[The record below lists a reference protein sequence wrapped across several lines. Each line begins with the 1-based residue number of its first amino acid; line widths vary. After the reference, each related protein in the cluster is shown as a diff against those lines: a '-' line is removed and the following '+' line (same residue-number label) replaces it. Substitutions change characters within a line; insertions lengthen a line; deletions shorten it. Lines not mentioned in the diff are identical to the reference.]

1 METGGRGRASVTC
14 CAIVPAP
21 FKLYVK
27 NYKAIFDSLR
37 ADICTRFLDFSDSEE
52 LKTTRLVKGC
62 GSQLYIRCGTQ
73 LSDLCSPHEVFPS
86 APLLGAPEGLFA
98 AGDGTF
104 VRFRMGDTFVLGSI
118 PPPLPPPP
126 LPERLT
132 THGPISGLPSPKA
145 SCWVWPMG
153 HPHIGRS
160 EEKRV
165 NFCGYFFRGLICK
178 ATQGGHIFSR
188 RHSFFTFSTASPSP
202 GSRNFSLPSP
212 T

>member
-73 LSDLCSPHEVFPS
+73 LSDLCSPHEVFSS
-86 APLLGAPEGLFA
+86 APLLGAPEGIFA

-118 PPPLPPPP
+118 PPPLPLPPSSPPP
-126 LPERLT
+126 SLLP
-132 THGPISGLPSPKA
+132 LP
-145 SCWVWPMG
+145 
-153 HPHIGRS
+153 
-160 EEKRV
+160 
-165 NFCGYFFRGLICK
+165 
-178 ATQGGHIFSR
+178 
-188 RHSFFTFSTASPSP
+188 PS
-202 GSRNFSLPSP
+202 SLPPREADYSWTNQWAP
-212 T
+212 FP